1 MKPET
6 SCLNTKAIVD
16 FVRDAKPGKLH
27 LLWKPLEGKI
37 PDSENPEAFLSDHN
51 NWISIDVCRRIME
64 AAKEATSDDMAVY
77 KAAFESTRQKK
88 LGYMERIFVRTFL
101 SPKHGFAKVQKIN
114 DKYNRSKR
122 VETVFVGNDRALIRL
137 HWFDNLPLTRDFCL
151 MNKGIYQAMFTVW
164 DLPPAIIEERQ
175 CFFEGAPYC
184 EYEFSWQKKSTWRYF
199 FGSRRAKKQIHDSL
213 IEEMEADK
221 DLIKQKYEQVTQ
233 LNVELEEK
241 IAYLISLQEAG
252 QAVVSILD
260 EQSLTQTIM
269 NLLTTVIGFKRAIL
283 FMVDEKG
290 QRLRLVQVS
299 GVVDDLA
306 QSLEGYEISLDR
318 MSNILVRVA
327 ATGRP
332 TFVKDVGKAGL
343 RKENVVLHTFQPKNF
358 AAAPLIARNKVIGV
372 LAGEMPE
379 DRVKTT
385 EPDLNLLMAFSNQIA
400 VAIENARLYR
410 DLEKSYLSNL
420 QSQKMEAVGNLAGGI
435 AHDFNNI
442 LQAVLGNVSLLL
454 FDFDEQSPH
463 FPKLKQIESASERA
477 SGLVR
482 QLLTFSRK
490 GESQPRPL
498 DLNSEIKEVN
508 KLIAST
514 IPKMIDIELQ
524 LDPELRMIDA
534 DPVQVNQILMNL
546 AVNARDAMPEGGE
559 LVVGTKNVVLDEQF
573 CRAHS
578 GLRPGGHVMLW
589 VSDTGDGIE
598 ENVLDHI
605 FEPFYTTKGPGG
617 GTGLGLSTVYGIVKG
632 HNGHIKCESE
642 RGVGTTFKIY
652 LRALLRTEQPLAQ
665 ENGDEFLSTR
675 GTETILLV
683 DDEAGTR
690 EYGKELLQGYGYT
703 VLTAKSGEEAL
714 ETFGREGRRIDL
726 VILDLIMP
734 GIGGKRCLEEMLKV
748 NPNVRV
754 LITTG
759 YADSNLVGE
768 TLRAGARDVLHK
780 PFRAHEMAK
789 MIRRVLNEKSAP
801 DTTAG
806 KRDRALRIVG

>member
-379 DRVKTT
+379 DR
-385 EPDLNLLMAFSNQIA
+385 EIA

-652 LRALLRTEQPLAQ
+652 LRALIRTEQPLAQ

-690 EYGKELLQGYGYT
+690 EYGKELLQG
-703 VLTAKSGEEAL
+703 
-714 ETFGREGRRIDL
+714 
-726 VILDLIMP
+726 LIMP